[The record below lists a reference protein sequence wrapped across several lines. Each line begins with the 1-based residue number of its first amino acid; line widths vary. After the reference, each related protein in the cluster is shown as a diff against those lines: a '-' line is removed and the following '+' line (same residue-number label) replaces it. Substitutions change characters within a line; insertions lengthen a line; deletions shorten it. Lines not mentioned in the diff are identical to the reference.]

1 MTLGQRIQELRKQ
14 NNLSQEA
21 LGEKLGVSRQAISK
35 WESDLTIPEIDK
47 LITLSKLF
55 GVPVGWLLGV
65 EEESSQ
71 PGEAPPEEP
80 RGLSDT
86 ELATVEN
93 VVGRYL
99 EVSGRR
105 ERTYK
110 LALAVAAGVEL
121 LVVLALTVCLWQ
133 IFHRLDRLESRI
145 SSAENQISYLD
156 RSIDSQINSAL
167 QRVQAVMEENGSLV
181 ENWNYELTGVERGGL
196 CQLDLWVAPKVY
208 EPWTTAQLTLTSGD
222 RAPVTAEGQ
231 WDGQV
236 FRFQAQV
243 YAEDYVEVRYV
254 QVNDQGVQQTENL
267 TDIGGLDRDTQ
278 LSVEVNA
285 PGRRTY
291 NMLGKPGIMTM
302 DYDVE
307 FVVDTHRVDDRLNIK
322 PKSLQLRLVKNNGEA
337 IDRQMVDLSQALNDS
352 GRYYKEYAWETELQI
367 EEGDEYIL
375 SYCLEDTLGQVYQ
388 EEIIHF
394 IIEKNKG
401 RLIPV
406 DQPLETQAVMN

>member
-21 LGEKLGVSRQAISK
+21 LGEKLGVSRQAISR
-35 WESDLTIPEIDK
+35 WEMDGAVPEVDK

-65 EEESSQ
+65 EEEPAQ
-71 PGEAPPEEP
+71 PGEAPREEP

-86 ELATVEN
+86 ELAAVEN

-99 EVSGRR
+99 EVSGHR
-105 ERTYK
+105 ERKYK

-156 RSIDSQINSAL
+156 RSIDSQIDSAL

-196 CQLDLWVAPKVY
+196 CRLDLWVAPKVY
-208 EPWTTAQLTLTSGD
+208 EPWTTAQLTLTAGD
-222 RAPVTAEGQ
+222 RTPVTAEGQ

-243 YAEDYVEVRYV
+243 YAESYVEVRYV

-278 LSVEVNA
+278 LSVAVTA

-322 PKSLQLRLVKNNGEA
+322 PKSLQLRLVKNGEV
-337 IDRQMVDLSQALNDS
+337 IDRQMVELSQALGDP

-375 SYCLEDTLGQVYQ
+375 NYCLEDTLGQVYQ
-388 EEIIHF
+388 EEIFHF